1 MIQNLTIDWHRAFGI
16 AIKRL
21 ISEHGYSVH
30 MEMEVSQQK
39 QLLDLIIIRQEQV
52 KPIQTEQL
60 CDGFD
65 NLAKYNLISYKSLH
79 ESFNDFAVEELYGY
93 YISYRKLTE
102 QKARKLPKTDYR
114 LYGIATK
121 KPEKL
126 LRTVRHKQI
135 QPGVYDLLT
144 GLKPIRLVVLNTLE
158 QKQSNAILNLFS
170 DRREQFT
177 YGYRHIDQQ
186 KFNTRDT
193 PVVNKIIELY
203 KLEGV
208 TMPYTEEQFLEDYKR
223 SLFNRMTPQERIKGL
238 KPEEIL
244 GSFKREEILGN
255 FKPQERLEGLRPQ
268 ERLEGLKLDELREI
282 KKYLYDLDK

>member
-21 ISEHGYSVH
+21 ISELGYSVH

-102 QKARKLPKTDYR
+102 QKAFKPPKTDYR
-114 LYGIATK
+114 LYGIATQ

-126 LRTVRHKQI
+126 LRTVNHKQI

-144 GLKPIRLVVLNTLE
+144 GLKPIRLLALNALE
-158 QKQSNAILNLFS
+158 QKASNAILNLFS
-170 DRREQFT
+170 NRREQFT
-177 YGYRHIDQQ
+177 YGYKNIDQQ

-223 SLFNRMTPQERIKGL
+223 SIFSRMLPHERLEGL
-238 KPEEIL
+238 RPEEVL
-244 GSFKREEILGN
+244 ASFKPEEILGN
-255 FKPQERLEGLRPQ
+255 FKPRERLQ
-268 ERLEGLKLDELREI
+268 GLKPDQLKEL
-282 KKYLYDLDK
+282 KQYLYDLDK

>member
-1 MIQNLTIDWHRAFGI
+1 MSQNLTIDWHRAFGI

-21 ISEHGYSVH
+21 ISGHGYSVET
-30 MEMEVSQQK
+30 EMEVSQQK
-39 QLLDLIIIRQEQV
+39 QLLDLIIIRQEQA

-65 NLAKYNLISYKSLH
+65 NLAKYNLISYKSMH

-102 QKARKLPKTDYR
+102 QKAPKLPKTDYR

-126 LRTVRHKQI
+126 LRTVRYKQI

-223 SLFNRMTPQERIKGL
+223 SIFSRMLPHERLEGL
-238 KPEEIL
+238 RPEEVL
-244 GSFKREEILGN
+244 ASFKPEEILGN
-255 FKPQERLEGLRPQ
+255 FKPRERLQ
-268 ERLEGLKLDELREI
+268 GLKPDQLKEL
-282 KKYLYDLDK
+282 KQYLYDLDK